1 MKDFLAFA
9 WAVLMGVGAWVTTV
23 ILFGVVLK
31 LNAYIFS
38 WGWNLV

>member
-9 WAVLMGVGAWVTTV
+9 WAVALGVGGWVTTV
-23 ILFGVVLK
+23 MVAGVVLK